1 MKICMEMVVYVDK
14 QDDETTYD
22 AIQRTVD
29 TINDTGIMV
38 DSCHHV
44 SWFTE
49 EEEKEQNATN

>member
-1 MKICMEMVVYVDK
+1 MKIRMEIVIYVDK

-22 AIQRTVD
+22 AIQRIVD

-38 DSCHHV
+38 DSCHSV

-49 EEEKEQNATN
+49 EE